1 MNTKNSE
8 QASTPAEQEQKS
20 IQASVEQQPQY
31 KRVLAA
37 EGAEGAEENT
47 QPVDFRRV
55 QHGHGPCS
63 CCGPYSE

>member
-1 MNTKNSE
+1 MSTENIK
-8 QASTPAEQEQKS
+8 QASTLADQEQKV
-20 IQASVEQQPQY
+20 IQPKSEEQSQY
-31 KRVLAA
+31 KRVLANQD
-37 EGAEGAEENT
+37 AEENT

>member
-1 MNTKNSE
+1 MNTENIE
-8 QASTPAEQEQKS
+8 QTNVQVD
-20 IQASVEQQPQY
+20 VEEKLQY
-31 KRVLAA
+31 KRVLAV
-37 EGAEGAEENT
+37 EDTEENT

>member
-1 MNTKNSE
+1 M
-8 QASTPAEQEQKS
+8 STENMKQTSTLAEQEQKV
-20 IQASVEQQPQY
+20 IQPKTEEQSPY
-31 KRVLAA
+31 KPVLANEAA
-37 EGAEGAEENT
+37 EANT

>member
-8 QASTPAEQEQKS
+8 HADIPAEQRQKNV
-20 IQASVEQQPQY
+20 QDKVEELPQY
-31 KRVLAA
+31 KRVLLADST
-37 EGAEGAEENT
+37 EENT

-55 QHGHGPCS
+55 QHGRGPCA